1 MGPSAAFTLRVL
13 VHGLG
18 EIDRVED
25 LDLIPIVQQHFSTL
39 GHDASFRIGHDKTD
53 RILL

>member
-1 MGPSAAFTLRVL
+1 MNIGEGII

-25 LDLIPIVQQHFSTL
+25 LDLIPIVQQHFSAL
-39 GHDASFRIGHDKTD
+39 GHDATFRQDK
-53 RILL
+53 LG